1 MYYVQLDIHLF
12 THRDD
17 VRYSWC
23 NKIGNNLPCWL
34 NHLMRRFLKLS
45 VDEIDL
51 AISTLIVQGCG

>member
-34 NHLMRRFLKLS
+34 NHLMRRFLNLS
-45 VDEIDL
+45 VDEDVL
-51 AISTLIVQGCG
+51 LFRKYPYQQ